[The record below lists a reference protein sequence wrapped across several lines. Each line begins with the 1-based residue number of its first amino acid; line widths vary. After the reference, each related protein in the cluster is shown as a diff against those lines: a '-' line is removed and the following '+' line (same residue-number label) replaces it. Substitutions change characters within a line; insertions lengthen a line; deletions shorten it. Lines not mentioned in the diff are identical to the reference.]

1 MKAPSR
7 HKSSLSGLFRQ
18 VSRVGLTLQLRG
30 TAPSDEDGLFN
41 ATARDRRRGCL
52 RCNSRENHGSDGVPF
67 LHEVL
72 LSTIISLNLR
82 GVALHRCSRAIAQR
96 ESLVDT
102 TELERHKLADARSM
116 LKSLSR
122 IASSQGK
129 RAAYDAELQPGQ
141 LERLGSEASR
151 SWLWRCGDLHPA
163 SNCAGTFFPVALVKI
178 ITAHSKG
185 IARDGTHR

>member
-1 MKAPSR
+1 MLDTNWMKLYEAAILEINPDN
-7 HKSSLSGLFRQ
+7 L
-18 VSRVGLTLQLRG
+18 LTRIGAAEQ
-30 TAPSDEDGLFN
+30 
-41 ATARDRRRGCL
+41 
-52 RCNSRENHGSDGVPF
+52 
-67 LHEVL
+67 
-72 LSTIISLNLR
+72 
-82 GVALHRCSRAIAQR
+82 AIAQR
-96 ESLVDT
+96 ESLVDI
-102 TELERHKLADARSM
+102 TELERRKLKYARSM
-116 LKSLSR
+116 LRSLTR